1 MRASNVPTARVLVNE
16 MKLFQRETYGNMHF
30 VFLKRQPTLLVYNVY
45 EQQLRRVHLSAFDEF
60 KDFIGMPEQN
70 TLTETKIDMLL
81 KIFTQFLRL
90 NLGKDEELIGN
101 FLRALSVFVN
111 GNTVYDDSI
120 IYLSNKFD
128 VKKRLRVG
136 LYDVNQREII
146 NRIRVEFSQNLES
159 VVFDILFGNF
169 FIFGVTAAPNEET
182 GMKSMIFTRNSADS
196 EALKEEIV
204 PLEEDFTILSCLQVW
219 NQQMMLLGQLKEG
232 APGLLQ
238 FVVILFDTESKTIVK
253 KI

>member
-1 MRASNVPTARVLVNE
+1 
-16 MKLFQRETYGNMHF
+16 
-30 VFLKRQPTLLVYNVY
+30 
-45 EQQLRRVHLSAFDEF
+45 
-60 KDFIGMPEQN
+60 
-70 TLTETKIDMLL
+70 MLL

-159 VVFDILFGNF
+159 VVFDILLGNF

-182 GMKSMIFTRNSADS
+182 GMKSLIFTRNSADS
-196 EALKEEIV
+196 EALKEEVV
-204 PLEEDFTILSCLQVW
+204 PLEEDFTILSCL
-219 NQQMMLLGQLKEG
+219 
-232 APGLLQ
+232 
-238 FVVILFDTESKTIVK
+238 
-253 KI
+253 